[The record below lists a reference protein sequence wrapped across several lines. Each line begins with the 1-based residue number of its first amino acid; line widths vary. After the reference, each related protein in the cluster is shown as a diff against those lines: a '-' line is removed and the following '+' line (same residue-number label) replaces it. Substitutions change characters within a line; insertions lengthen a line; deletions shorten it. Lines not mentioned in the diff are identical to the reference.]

1 MLGAGSGHIARR
13 CPSVKRRRLQADR
26 TGMAQ
31 APSSDGS
38 LRDVLA
44 GLIVEHSVDGI
55 IAVGQDGAIL
65 AFNAAAEAMFG
76 YEESEIV
83 GRDLSTLISVG
94 TERQL
99 DTMPD
104 QPSSGLQVRD
114 LDQATIG
121 RRRNG
126 DEFPLKLI
134 VSQAVVDGHSFSAC
148 VTRDVTEQVALAES
162 ESLHRVVTEASGDI
176 ISRISGDGV
185 YRYIS
190 PASER
195 ILGFAPAEVVGTPWV
210 DYLHPDDRVEEKAAI
225 DRLLAGERSITF
237 TARFRHRNGHYV
249 WLETLIRVVVDQR
262 SGWSVFTVSRDVT
275 DRMRVEA
282 ELEESRQFLASL
294 ISNVAGA
301 IYRCADDDD
310 WTMQFI
316 SDEIETIS
324 GYPASDFIDNAVR
337 TYSSLIVGPDRE
349 EAHATVDAAVAAGEP
364 YRLEYRILNADGA
377 TVWMHER
384 GCGVYADGGELLY
397 LDGFIFDNTEQKLT
411 EEALE
416 QAREQAEEATL
427 AKSEFLA
434 NMSHEIRT
442 PMNAIIGMTGL
453 ALDTELSPE
462 QREFIETVHASG
474 DALLGIINDI
484 LDFSKI
490 EAGKLQID
498 ATRFD
503 VRECFEA
510 SLDLVAAAAA
520 EKNLELVA
528 SIADEVPKIVFGDV
542 TRVRQIL
549 VNLLANAVKFTS
561 EGEVVVHA
569 ESRPLG
575 SERHELHVTVQD
587 TGIGIPSDGMDRLF
601 QSFSQIDASTTRE
614 YGGTGLGLAISRRL
628 AELMG
633 GHMWADSE
641 LGVGSRFQFTLEVQ
655 AAPEQ
660 PGDAEIGV
668 RLEGRRM
675 LIVDDNATNR
685 RVLSLQAKSWGMAC
699 DAAETGHQALEWLH
713 AGRRFDV
720 AVLDMQMPLM
730 DGIQLG
736 REIRQLS
743 AHDDMPLVMLTSLGR
758 REEAVDAVGFA
769 AFLHKPSKASSLY
782 NTLVDVLDQ
791 RAEPPRVTFDPSLDT
806 TMATRHPLRI
816 LVAEDNAVNQKVAIS
831 ILARM
836 GYTCDLAGNGR
847 EAVAAVRAT
856 TYDVVLMDV
865 LMPEMDGLR
874 ASQAIRALTDIETQP
889 RIIAMTAN
897 AMAGDRETC
906 LAAGMDDY
914 VSKPVRIDELVTS
927 LLQVPTSEQ
936 TEPVA
941 SLNPSPTLVSD
952 HDAGQ
957 EPLTGKPLD
966 LYDTALQARP
976 QDAEELLTAV
986 RETIGNQAGDLLPEL
1001 SELFQEEAPRLLH
1014 AVHKAIDE
1022 ADHQQLAAA
1031 AHTLKSSSASLGS
1044 RELPNLCQQLEILG
1058 RSGTTTGADQY
1069 ITTLDQGY
1077 ARFTAILN
1085 LACAT
1090 LVPHTNPHK

>member
-1 MLGAGSGHIARR
+1 M
-13 CPSVKRRRLQADR
+13 P
-26 TGMAQ
+26 T

-38 LRDVLA
+38 LREMLA
-44 GLIVEHSVDGI
+44 ELIVEHSTDGI
-55 IAVGQDGAIL
+55 IAVGTDGAII
-65 AFNAAAEAMFG
+65 AFNAAAQAMFG

-83 GRDLSTLISVG
+83 GRDVSTLISPG
-94 TERQL
+94 ADRQL
-99 DTMPD
+99 DTKPD
-104 QPSSGLQVRD
+104 RPSNGLQVRD
-114 LDQATIG
+114 LDQGTIG

-126 DEFPLKLI
+126 GEFPLKLI
-134 VSQAVVDGHSFSAC
+134 INQAVADGRSFSAC
-148 VTRDVTEQVALAES
+148 VIRDLTEQVALAES

-176 ISRISGDGV
+176 IARIGGDGI

-195 ILGFAPAEVVGTPWV
+195 ILGLAPVDVVGTPWA
-210 DYLHPDDRVEEKAAI
+210 DYLHPDDRAKEKDAI
-225 DRLLAGERSITF
+225 ERLLAGERSITL
-237 TARFRHRNGHYV
+237 TARFRHRRGHYV
-249 WLETLIRVVVDQR
+249 WLETLVTVVVDDR
-262 SGWSVFTVSRDVT
+262 TGWNVFTVSRDIT

-282 ELEESRQFLASL
+282 ELEQSRQFLASM
-294 ISNVAGA
+294 ISNVGGA
-301 IYRCADDDD
+301 IYRCTADDE

-316 SDEIETIS
+316 SDEIEAIS

-337 TYSSLIVGPDRE
+337 TFATMVLRPDRE
-349 EAHATVDAAVAAGEP
+349 AAEATVDAAVAAGEP
-364 YRLEYRILNADGA
+364 FRVEYRIVDADGA
-377 TVWMHER
+377 IVCMQER
-384 GCGVYADGGELLY
+384 GRGIYDDGGELLY
-397 LDGFIFDNTEQKLT
+397 LDGFVFDNTEQKLT

-416 QAREQAEEATL
+416 QARQQAEQATL

-453 ALDTELSPE
+453 VLDTELSAE
-462 QREFIETVHASG
+462 QREFVETVQASG
-474 DALLGIINDI
+474 DALLNIINDI

-490 EAGKLQID
+490 EAGKLEID

-510 SLDLVAAAAA
+510 SLDLVVAAAA

-528 SIADEVPKIVFGDV
+528 SIADEVPRIVFGDV

-561 EGEVVVHA
+561 DGEVVIHA
-569 ESRPLG
+569 DSRPLG

-633 GHMWADSE
+633 GRMWAESE

-675 LIVDDNATNR
+675 LVVDDNATNR

-699 DAAETGHQALEWLH
+699 DAAETGHLALEWLR

-720 AVLDMQMPLM
+720 AVLDMQMPVM

-736 REIRQLS
+736 REIRRLN
-743 AHDDMPLVMLTSLGR
+743 AHDEMPLVMLTSLGR
-758 REEAVDAVGFA
+758 REEAAAAVGFA

-782 NTLVDVLDQ
+782 NTLVGVLDRCAQ
-791 RAEPPRVTFDPSLDT
+791 PLLITPDPSLDT
-806 TMATRHPLRI
+806 TMAARHPLRI

-836 GYTCDLAGNGR
+836 GYTCDLANNGR
-847 EAVAAVRAT
+847 EAVAAVETT

-874 ASQAIRALTDIETQP
+874 ASEAIRALRSIETQP

-906 LAAGMDDY
+906 LAAGMNDY
-914 VSKPVRIDELVTS
+914 ISKPVRVDELVTA
-927 LLQVPTSEQ
+927 LLQVPT
-936 TEPVA
+936 TLAA
-941 SLNPSPTLVSD
+941 SLDPSAQ
-952 HDAGQ
+952 DAGQ
-957 EPLTGKPLD
+957 EQLSSESPDPDETTP
-966 LYDTALQARP
+966 RP
-976 QDAEELLTAV
+976 RQEDADELLNAL
-986 RETIGNQAGDLLPEL
+986 RETIGKQANNLLPEL
-1001 SELFQEEAPRLLH
+1001 SELFQEEGPRLLESMH
-1014 AVHKAIDE
+1014 QAINE
-1022 ADHQQLAAA
+1022 ADHEQLAAA

-1044 RELPNLCQQLEILG
+1044 RDLATLCQHLETLG
-1058 RSGTTTGADQY
+1058 RSGTTVGADKY
-1069 ITTLDQGY
+1069 TTSLDQGY

-1090 LVPHTNPHK
+1090 LPTCT

>member
-1 MLGAGSGHIARR
+1 MPPARR
-13 CPSVKRRRLQADR
+13 
-26 TGMAQ
+26 
-31 APSSDGS
+31 SSDGS
-38 LRDVLA
+38 LRAVLA
-44 GLIVEHSVDGI
+44 DLIVEHSVDGI
-55 IAVGQDGAIL
+55 MAVDTDGSII

-76 YEESEIV
+76 YDESEIV

-94 TERQL
+94 AERRL
-99 DTMPD
+99 DNVPD
-104 QPSSGLQVRD
+104 EPSRGLRVRD
-114 LDQATIG
+114 LDQGTIG

-134 VSQAVVDGHSFSAC
+134 VSQAEVDGRSFSAC
-148 VTRDVTEQVALAES
+148 VTRDITEQVALAQS
-162 ESLHRVVTEASGDI
+162 ESLHRVVTEHSGDI
-176 ISRISGDGV
+176 ISRIGGDGL

-195 ILGFAPAEVVGTPWV
+195 ILGFAPVDVIGTPWV
-210 DYLHPDDRVEEKAAI
+210 DYLHPDDRDEEKQAI
-225 DRLLAGERSITF
+225 RRLLAGERSITL
-237 TARFRHRNGHYV
+237 TARFRHRRGHYV
-249 WLETLIRVVVDQR
+249 WLETLITVVVDER
-262 SGWSVFTVSRDVT
+262 AGWSVFTVSRDIT

-282 ELEESRQFLASL
+282 ELDESRQFLASM

-301 IYRCADDDD
+301 IYRCGADAA
-310 WTMQFI
+310 WTMRFI

-337 TYSSLIVGPDRE
+337 TFASMVLRPDRK
-349 EAHATVDAAVAAGEP
+349 EAEAIVDAAVAAGEP
-364 YRLEYRILNADGA
+364 FRTEYRIVNADGA
-377 TVWMHER
+377 TVWLQER
-384 GCGVYADGGELLY
+384 GRGVYSDAGELLY

-416 QAREQAEEATL
+416 QAREQAEAATL

-453 ALDTELSPE
+453 VLDTELSAE
-462 QREFIETVHASG
+462 QREFVETVQASG
-474 DALLGIINDI
+474 DALLSIINDI

-490 EAGKLQID
+490 EAGKLEID

-520 EKNLELVA
+520 EKSLELVA
-528 SIADEVPKIVFGDV
+528 SVADEVPKIVLGDV

-549 VNLLANAVKFTS
+549 VNLLSNAVKFTS
-561 EGEVVVHA
+561 EGEVVIHA

-575 SERHELHVTVQD
+575 SERHELHVTVRD

-633 GHMWADSE
+633 GRMWAESE
-641 LGVGSRFQFTLEVQ
+641 LGIGSRFHFTLEVQ

-660 PGDAEIGV
+660 LGDAEAGV
-668 RLEGRRM
+668 GLEGRRM

-685 RVLSLQAKSWGMAC
+685 RVLSLQAKSWGMTC
-699 DAAETGHQALEWLH
+699 DAAESGAQALEWLK

-720 AVLDMQMPLM
+720 AVLDMQMPVM

-736 REIRQLS
+736 REIRQLD
-743 AHDDMPLVMLTSLGR
+743 AYDEMPLVMLTSLGR
-758 REEAVDAVGFA
+758 REQAAAAVGFA
-769 AFLHKPSKASSLY
+769 AFLHKPSKASALY
-782 NTLVDVLDQ
+782 NTLVSVLDRGAQ
-791 RAEPPRVTFDPSLDT
+791 PPPVIVDPSLDP
-806 TMATRHPLRI
+806 TMAQRHPLRI
-816 LVAEDNAVNQKVAIS
+816 LVAEDNVVNQRVATS

-836 GYTCDLAGNGR
+836 GYSCDIAGDGR
-847 EAVAAVRAT
+847 KAVAAVAT
-856 TYDVVLMDV
+856 GTYDVVLMDV
-865 LMPEMDGLR
+865 LMPEMDGLQ
-874 ASQAIRALTDIETQP
+874 ASRAIRELPDIETQP

-914 VSKPVRIDELVTS
+914 VSKPVRINELVTA
-927 LLQVPTSEQ
+927 LLRVSAAPQAVS
-936 TEPVA
+936 A
-941 SLNPSPTLVSD
+941 AGLDPSPMPSAP
-952 HDAGQ
+952 AGQ
-957 EPLTGKPLD
+957 
-966 LYDTALQARP
+966 
-976 QDAEELLTAV
+976 QDADELLAAL
-986 RETIGNQAGDLLPEL
+986 RETIGDQADTLL
-1001 SELFQEEAPRLLH
+1001 SELNELFQAEAPRLLD
-1014 AVHKAIDE
+1014 AIHTAIRE

-1044 RELPNLCQQLEILG
+1044 QDLPDLCQQLETLG
-1058 RSGTTTGADQY
+1058 RSGTTTGASHY
-1069 ITTLDQGY
+1069 TTALDQSY
-1077 ARFTAILN
+1077 ARFTAVLD
-1085 LACAT
+1085 LACAAVST
-1090 LVPHTNPHK
+1090 HA

>member
-1 MLGAGSGHIARR
+1 
-13 CPSVKRRRLQADR
+13 
-26 TGMAQ
+26 MAP

-38 LRDVLA
+38 LRGVLA
-44 GLIVEHSVDGI
+44 DLIVEHSVDGI

-76 YEESEIV
+76 YQESEIV
-83 GRDLSTLISVG
+83 GRDVSTLISPG
-94 TERQL
+94 ADRQL
-99 DTMPD
+99 DTATD
-104 QPSSGLQVRD
+104 RSSGGLRVRD
-114 LDQATIG
+114 LDQGTIG

-126 DEFPLKLI
+126 DAFPLKLI
-134 VSQAVVDGHSFSAC
+134 ISQVVVDGRSFSAC
-148 VTRDVTEQVALAES
+148 VTRDITEQVALAES

-176 ISRISGDGV
+176 IARIGGDGI

-190 PASER
+190 PACGR
-195 ILGFAPAEVVGTPWV
+195 ILGLDPAQVIGTPWV
-210 DYLHPDDRVEEKAAI
+210 DYLHPDDRGQEKVAI
-225 DRLLAGERSITF
+225 DRLLAGERSITV
-237 TARFRHRNGHYV
+237 TARFRHRDGHYV
-249 WLETLIRVVVDQR
+249 WLETLTTVVVDER

-275 DRMRVEA
+275 DRMRIEA

-294 ISNVAGA
+294 IGNVSGA
-301 IYRCADDDD
+301 IYRGANDDE

-316 SDEIETIS
+316 SDEIETIT
-324 GYPASDFIDNAVR
+324 GYPASDFVDNAVR
-337 TYSSLIVGPDRE
+337 TYGSLILRADRE
-349 EAHATVDAAVAAGEP
+349 RAHATVDAAIAAGEP
-364 YRLEYRILNADGA
+364 FQLEYRIVNASGA

-384 GCGVYADGGELLY
+384 GSGVYSDSGELLY
-397 LDGFIFDNTEQKLT
+397 LDGLIFDNTQQKLT

-416 QAREQAEEATL
+416 QAREQAEKATL

-442 PMNAIIGMTGL
+442 PMNAIIGMTDL
-453 ALDTELSPE
+453 VLDTELSGE
-462 QREFIETVHASG
+462 QREFVETVRASG
-474 DALLGIINDI
+474 DALLSIINDI

-490 EAGKLQID
+490 EAGKLEID
-498 ATRFD
+498 TTRFD

-510 SLDLVAAAAA
+510 SLDLVVAAAA
-520 EKNLELVA
+520 EKHLELVA

-549 VNLLANAVKFTS
+549 VNLLSNAVKFTS
-561 EGEVVVHA
+561 EGEVVIHA

-575 SERHELHVTVQD
+575 SERHQLHVTVQD
-587 TGIGIPSDGMDRLF
+587 TGIGIPSDEMERLF
-601 QSFSQIDASTTRE
+601 ESFSQIDASTTRE

-633 GHMWADSE
+633 GRLWAESE

-699 DAAETGHQALEWLH
+699 EAAESGHQALEWLH

-720 AVLDMQMPLM
+720 AVLDMQMPVM

-736 REIRQLS
+736 REIRRLS

-758 REEAVDAVGFA
+758 REEAADAVGFA

-782 NTLVDVLDQ
+782 NTLVGVLD
-791 RAEPPRVTFDPSLDT
+791 RHVKAPPVTFDPSLDA
-806 TMATRHPLRI
+806 TMAAQHPLRI
-816 LVAEDNAVNQKVAIS
+816 LVAEDNAVNQKVATS

-836 GYTCDLAGNGR
+836 GYTCDLASNGR
-847 EAVAAVRAT
+847 EAVAAVRTT

-874 ASQAIRALTDIETQP
+874 ASQAIRALADIDTQP

-914 VSKPVRIDELVTS
+914 VSKPVHIDELVTA
-927 LLQVPTSEQ
+927 LLQVPTSRQ
-936 TEPVA
+936 
-941 SLNPSPTLVSD
+941 SPDPDETSPRVR
-952 HDAGQ
+952 Q
-957 EPLTGKPLD
+957 
-966 LYDTALQARP
+966 
-976 QDAEELLTAV
+976 QDVDELLIAL
-986 RETIGNQAGDLLPEL
+986 RETIGNQADNLLPEL
-1001 SELFQEEAPRLLH
+1001 SELFQEEAPRLLD
-1014 AVHKAIDE
+1014 AIHQAIHR

-1031 AHTLKSSSASLGS
+1031 SHTLKSSSASLGS
-1044 RELPNLCQQLEILG
+1044 RDLPDLCQHLETLG
-1058 RSGTTTGADQY
+1058 RSGTTTGADRY
-1069 ITTLDQGY
+1069 AATLDQGY
-1077 ARFTAILN
+1077 AHFAAILD

-1090 LVPHTNPHK
+1090 LTSSTTPPPTSSPRPAA

>member
-1 MLGAGSGHIARR
+1 M
-13 CPSVKRRRLQADR
+13 PP
-26 TGMAQ
+26 
-31 APSSDGS
+31 APSSDRS
-38 LRDVLA
+38 LRGVLA
-44 GLIVEHSVDGI
+44 ELIVEHSVDGI
-55 IAVGQDGAIL
+55 IAVGRDGEIL
-65 AFNAAAEAMFG
+65 ASNAAAEAMFG

-83 GRDLSTLISVG
+83 GRDLSTLISAG
-94 TERQL
+94 ADRQL
-99 DTMPD
+99 DSMTDRPT
-104 QPSSGLQVRD
+104 SGLQTRD
-114 LDQATIG
+114 LDHGMIG

-126 DEFPLKLI
+126 EAFPLELI
-134 VSQAVVDGHSFSAC
+134 VSQAVADGRSFSAC
-148 VTRDVTEQVALAES
+148 VTRDITEQVALAES

-176 ISRISGDGV
+176 IARIGGDGI

-195 ILGFAPAEVVGTPWV
+195 ILGLAPVEVIGTPWA
-210 DYLHPDDRVEEKAAI
+210 DYLHPDDRAKEKEAI
-225 DRLLAGERSITF
+225 GRLLAGQRSITL
-237 TARFRHRNGHYV
+237 TARFRHRRGHYV
-249 WLETLIRVVVDQR
+249 WLETLITVVVDER
-262 SGWSVFTVSRDVT
+262 TGWNVFTVSRDIT

-282 ELEESRQFLASL
+282 ELEQSRQFLASM
-294 ISNVAGA
+294 ISNVGGA
-301 IYRCADDDD
+301 IYRCTADDV

-316 SDEIETIS
+316 SDEIEAIS

-337 TYSSLIVGPDRE
+337 TFASMVLRPDRE
-349 EAHATVDAAVAAGEP
+349 EAEATVDAAVAAGEP
-364 YRLEYRILNADGA
+364 FRVEYRILDADGA
-377 TVWMHER
+377 IVWMQER
-384 GCGVYADGGELLY
+384 GRGVYDDGGELLY
-397 LDGFIFDNTEQKLT
+397 LDGFVFDNTEQKLT

-416 QAREQAEEATL
+416 QARQQAEQATL

-453 ALDTELSPE
+453 VLDTELSAE
-462 QREFIETVHASG
+462 QREFVETVQASG

-490 EAGKLQID
+490 EAGKLEID

-510 SLDLVAAAAA
+510 SLDLVVAAAA

-561 EGEVVVHA
+561 DGEVVVHA

-633 GHMWADSE
+633 GRMWAESE

-699 DAAETGHQALEWLH
+699 DAAETGHQALEWLR

-720 AVLDMQMPLM
+720 AVLDMQMPVM

-736 REIRQLS
+736 REIRQLT
-743 AHDDMPLVMLTSLGR
+743 AHDEMPLVMLTSMGR
-758 REEAVDAVGFA
+758 REEAAAAVGFA

-782 NTLVDVLDQ
+782 NTLVGVLDRCDQ
-791 RAEPPRVTFDPSLDT
+791 PLPVTPDPSLDT
-806 TMATRHPLRI
+806 TMAARHPLRI

-836 GYTCDLAGNGR
+836 GYTCDLADNGR
-847 EAVAAVRAT
+847 EAVAAVQVT

-874 ASQAIRALTDIETQP
+874 ASQAIRALSSIETQP

-906 LAAGMDDY
+906 LAAGMNDY
-914 VSKPVRIDELVTS
+914 VSKPVRVDELVTA
-927 LLQVPTSEQ
+927 LLQVP
-936 TEPVA
+936 A
-941 SLNPSPTLVSD
+941 SPAASFSPSPATGAPAR
-952 HDAGQ
+952 DAGQ
-957 EPLTGKPLD
+957 EQLTSKSAGPRE
-966 LYDTALQARP
+966 TTPRAR
-976 QDAEELLTAV
+976 QFDADELLAAV
-986 RETIGNQAGDLLPEL
+986 RETIGDQADHLLPEL
-1001 SELFQEEAPRLLH
+1001 SELFQEEGPRLLQS
-1014 AVHKAIDE
+1014 VHQAINE
-1022 ADHQQLAAA
+1022 TDHQQLAAA

-1044 RELPNLCQQLEILG
+1044 RGLPTLCQHLETLG
-1058 RSGTTTGADQY
+1058 RSGTTTGADKY
-1069 ITTLDQGY
+1069 TTSLDQEY

-1090 LVPHTNPHK
+1090 LPTHT

>member
-1 MLGAGSGHIARR
+1 M
-13 CPSVKRRRLQADR
+13 PP
-26 TGMAQ
+26 
-31 APSSDGS
+31 APSSDSS
-38 LRDVLA
+38 LRKVLA

-83 GRDLSTLISVG
+83 GRDLSTLISAG
-94 TERQL
+94 ADRQL
-99 DTMPD
+99 DGTTD
-104 QPSSGLQVRD
+104 SSSGLGIRD
-114 LDQATIG
+114 LDHGTIG

-126 DEFPLKLI
+126 DVFPLELI
-134 VSQAVVDGHSFSAC
+134 VSQAVVDGRSFSAC
-148 VTRDVTEQVALAES
+148 VTRDITEQVALAQS

-176 ISRISGDGV
+176 IARIGGDGI

-195 ILGFAPAEVVGTPWV
+195 ILGLAPVDVIGTPWA
-210 DYLHPDDRVEEKAAI
+210 DYLHPDDRAGEKEAI
-225 DRLLAGERSITF
+225 ARLLAGERSITF
-237 TARFRHRNGHYV
+237 TARFRHQQGHYV
-249 WLETLIRVVVDQR
+249 WLETLITVVVDER
-262 SGWSVFTVSRDVT
+262 AGWSVFTVSRDVT

-282 ELEESRQFLASL
+282 ELEQSRQFLASM
-294 ISNVAGA
+294 ISNVGGA
-301 IYRCADDDD
+301 IYRCTADDV

-316 SDEIETIS
+316 SDEIEAIS

-337 TYSSLIVGPDRE
+337 TFASMVLRPDRQ
-349 EAHATVDAAVAAGEP
+349 EAEATVDAAVAAGEP
-364 YRLEYRILNADGA
+364 FRVEYRIVDADGA
-377 TVWMHER
+377 IVCMQER
-384 GCGVYADGGELLY
+384 GRGIYDDGGKLLY
-397 LDGFIFDNTEQKLT
+397 LDGFVFDNTEQKLT
-411 EEALE
+411 EEALD
-416 QAREQAEEATL
+416 QARQQAEQATL

-453 ALDTELSPE
+453 VLDTELSAE
-462 QREFIETVHASG
+462 QREFVETVQASG
-474 DALLGIINDI
+474 DALLNIINDI

-490 EAGKLQID
+490 EAGKLEIE
-498 ATRFD
+498 ASRFD

-510 SLDLVAAAAA
+510 SLDLVVAAAA

-528 SIADEVPKIVFGDV
+528 SIADAVPKIVFGDV

-549 VNLLANAVKFTS
+549 VNLLSNAVKFTS
-561 EGEVVVHA
+561 EGEVVIHA

-633 GHMWADSE
+633 GRMWAESE

-655 AAPEQ
+655 AAQEQ

-699 DAAETGHQALEWLH
+699 DAAETAHQALEWLR

-720 AVLDMQMPLM
+720 AVLDMQMPVM

-758 REEAVDAVGFA
+758 REEAAAAVGFA

-782 NTLVDVLDQ
+782 NTLVGVLDRGAQ
-791 RAEPPRVTFDPSLDT
+791 PLPVTPDPSLDT
-806 TMATRHPLRI
+806 TMAARHPLRI
-816 LVAEDNAVNQKVAIS
+816 LVAEDNAVNQKVATN

-836 GYTCDLAGNGR
+836 GYTCDLANNGR
-847 EAVAAVRAT
+847 EAVAAVGTT

-865 LMPEMDGLR
+865 LMPEMDGLQ
-874 ASQAIRALTDIETQP
+874 ASQAIRALNSLETQP

-906 LAAGMDDY
+906 LAAGMNDY
-914 VSKPVRIDELVTS
+914 VSKPVRIDELVTA
-927 LLQVPTSEQ
+927 LLQAPTSLA
-936 TEPVA
+936 A
-941 SLNPSPTLVSD
+941 SLNPSATGAPA
-952 HDAGQ
+952 HDTGQ
-957 EPLTGKPLD
+957 EQVTSASPSPGETTP
-966 LYDTALQARP
+966 RP
-976 QDAEELLTAV
+976 GQQDADELLTAL
-986 RETIGNQAGDLLPEL
+986 RETIGNQADHLLPEL
-1001 SELFQEEAPRLLH
+1001 SELFQEEGPRLLQS
-1014 AVHKAIDE
+1014 VHQAINE

-1044 RELPNLCQQLEILG
+1044 RDLSDLCQHLETLG
-1058 RSGTTTGADQY
+1058 RSGTTAGADKY
-1069 ITTLDQGY
+1069 TTKLDQGY

-1090 LVPHTNPHK
+1090 LPTRT